1 MQECPKGRFVKTFLS
16 QPLEWIL
23 FLFTKINGILDIVH
37 IIKGS
42 HIAVC
47 YRYTEVGT
55 IRAGDIHRQLI
66 MIILIDIVIGHQV
79 TPR

>member
-1 MQECPKGRFVKTFLS
+1 MQECQRVDSSRHSCTALRMDTIS
-16 QPLEWIL
+16 LHQN
-23 FLFTKINGILDIVH
+23 NGILDIVH
-37 IIKGS
+37 IIKDS
-42 HIAVC
+42 HVAVC